1 MEFDPSLIG
10 EPAEYPIVMLKD
22 EDDRELACYVEK
34 SIDIDGAE
42 FLLLLPVNLPIEIFV
57 WESDEVASGDDDAAE
72 VLADIDEAE
81 IDRLFPTAR
90 AVLAELDLLL
100 ERSAHTLT
108 AVGDLPAGD
117 EEDCFSLDI
126 SEEGDSTPATEEF
139 QQLAT
144 FFHEDAQYTLCTPL
158 DPLLFFATRTADGS
172 VELVEP
178 EAFQKMRSQLEDKL
192 FDVLD

>member
-1 MEFDPSLIG
+1 VEIDPSLLD
-10 EPAEYPIVMLKD
+10 EPAEYPVVMLTG
-22 EDDRELACYVEK
+22 EDDRQLACYVEK
-34 SIDIDGAE
+34 SIDLNGSE

-57 WESDEVASGDDDAAE
+57 WEADDESDDDEAE
-72 VLADIDEAE
+72 VLVDIEEEDIDK
-81 IDRLFPTAR
+81 LFPTAR
-90 AVLAELDLLL
+90 AVLAELDLIL

-108 AVGDLPAGD
+108 AEGDLPEAD

-126 SEEGDSTPATEEF
+126 SEEDDEHSVTEEF
-139 QQLAT
+139 QILAN

-158 DPLLFFATRTADGS
+158 DPLLFFATRSAEGA

-178 EAFQKMRSQLEDKL
+178 EDFQKMRSQLEDKL

>member
-1 MEFDPSLIG
+1 MEIDPSLIG
-10 EPAEYPIVMLKD
+10 EPAEPSIVMLKD
-22 EDDRELACYVEK
+22 EEGRTLDCYVEK
-34 SIDIDGAE
+34 TIEVDEAE

-57 WESDEVASGDDDAAE
+57 WEADEVASGDDDAAE
-72 VLADIDEAE
+72 VLADIDEDD

-108 AVGDLPAGD
+108 AAGDLPEGD

-126 SEEGDSTPATEEF
+126 SEEGEAHPATEEF

-158 DPLLFFATRTADGS
+158 DPLLFFARRTAQGE

-178 EAFQKMRSQLEDKL
+178 EEFQKMPQLKEKL
-192 FDVLD
+192 FDVFD

>member
-1 MEFDPSLIG
+1 MEIDPSLLG
-10 EPAEYPIVMLKD
+10 EPAEYPVVMLTD
-22 EDDRELACYVEK
+22 EDDRQLACYVEK
-34 SIDIDGAE
+34 SIDVEGAE

-57 WESDEVASGDDDAAE
+57 WELDDEEED
-72 VLADIDEAE
+72 DEAE
-81 IDRLFPTAR
+81 ILVDIDEDDIDALFPTAR

-108 AVGDLPAGD
+108 AEGDLPEAD

-126 SEEGDSTPATEEF
+126 SEDGDEHTVTEEF
-139 QQLAT
+139 QILAN

-158 DPLLFFATRTADGS
+158 DPLLFFATRSADGK

-178 EAFQKMRSQLEDKL
+178 EDFQKMRSQLEDKL